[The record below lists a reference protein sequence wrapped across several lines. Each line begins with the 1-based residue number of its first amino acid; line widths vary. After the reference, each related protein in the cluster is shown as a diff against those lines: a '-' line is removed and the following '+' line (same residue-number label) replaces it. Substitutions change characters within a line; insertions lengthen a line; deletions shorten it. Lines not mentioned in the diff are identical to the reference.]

1 MSTVN
6 ITKDTFNS
14 EVLNSNGTVLVD
26 FWAPWCG
33 PCRMLAPVLEELSEK
48 RPDVKVAKV
57 NIDEDEALAAQFGI
71 MSVPTLLLVRDGK
84 IVNQSLGAMPLNRLI
99 AFIDG

>member
-33 PCRMLAPVLEELSEK
+33 PCRMLSPVLEELSEK

-84 IVNQSLGAMPLNRLI
+84 IINQSLGAMPLNRLI